1 MCDTKKYYQIYQ
13 EIKDLTPEDTLQLVM
28 EADSKEEQDF
38 YFMVGDFLLQ
48 QRQKMAIERNTNT
61 SQS

>member
-1 MCDTKKYYQIYQ
+1 MCDTQKYYQIYQ

-48 QRQKMAIERNTNT
+48 QRQKMAIERNLF
-61 SQS
+61 

>member
-1 MCDTKKYYQIYQ
+1 MCDTQKYYQIYR
-13 EIKDLTPEDTLQLVM
+13 EIKDLTPEDTLQLIL

-48 QRQKMAIERNTNT
+48 QRQKQAIKGNLF
-61 SQS
+61 